1 MNICPTRDTLF
12 LAAPGFHVDGQGPFY
27 CGDGIAIEGVLAL
40 YPQVLAWLDVQR
52 IAFERPR
59 SAVVALLGEAHQ
71 SLPVLV
77 LAGDSDTHGV
87 AFTLHGR
94 LRFNDQPDAIRR
106 YLSARGG
113 LPSQR

>member
-1 MNICPTRDTLF
+1 MDICPTRDTLF
-12 LAAPGFHVDGQGPFY
+12 LAAPGFGVDGQGPFY

-40 YPQVLAWLDVQR
+40 FPQVLAWLDVRR

-59 SAVVALLGEAHQ
+59 SALVALLGEAQQ

-77 LAGDSDTHGV
+77 LASDSDAHGV
-87 AFTLHGR
+87 AFALHGSV
-94 LRFNDQPDAIRR
+94 RFNDRPDEIRR

>member
-1 MNICPTRDTLF
+1 MHTSPTRDTLF
-12 LAAPGFHVDGQGPFY
+12 LAAPGFRVDGQGPFY

-40 YPQVLAWLDVQR
+40 FPQVLAWLDVQR
-52 IAFERPR
+52 IAFARPR
-59 SAVVALLGEAHQ
+59 SALVALLGEAHQ

-77 LAGDSDTHGV
+77 LSDDSDAHGV
-87 AFTLHGR
+87 AFELHGR
-94 LRFNDQPDAIRR
+94 LRFNNQPDAIRR